1 MYRALFLLGIYIAF
15 VNLCFGQEP
24 KVVKDS
30 LGDTSYL
37 EDQFYAGVAYNFL
50 LNLPENATLRN
61 FSYAI
66 QLGFIKDIPLN
77 EERNFGLGLGFG
89 YGVNSYYSNIQAS
102 NTNGVIAY
110 DIVDNADFD
119 RSKLETHA
127 IEFPFEIRWRNSN
140 PVDYKFW
147 RVYGGFKAAYLFSRR
162 SKFVSNEGKSSFQN
176 TDIEPWQYGF
186 TLNFGYNTW
195 NIQLYYALDPILE
208 GATLDNAPIDIKPF
222 TVGLIFYIL

>member
-1 MYRALFLLGIYIAF
+1 MFRRQFLLLVCMGF
-15 VNLCFGQEP
+15 VSLCLGQEP
-24 KVVKDS
+24 AEVNDS
-30 LGDTSYL
+30 LGNPRYF

-50 LNLPENATLRN
+50 LDLPENATLRN
-61 FSYAI
+61 FSYSI

-77 EERNFGLGLGFG
+77 QERNFGLGLGFG
-89 YGVNSYYSNIQAS
+89 YGVNSYYSNIQAT
-102 NTNGVIAY
+102 NTDGIISY
-110 DIVDNADFD
+110 GIVEDADFD

-127 IEFPFEIRWRNSN
+127 VEFPFEIRWRNSN

-147 RVYGGFKAAYLFSRR
+147 RIYGGFKAAYLFSRR
-162 SKFVSNEGKSSFQN
+162 SKFVANDDKSSFRN

-195 NIQLYYALDPILE
+195 NIQLYYALNPILE
-208 GATLDNAPIDIKPF
+208 GATLDNTPIAIKPF